1 MHLSSVWIVST
12 LAFLCR
18 TNSLTLLEKILIP
31 QNPPTTAKASMDLPK
46 SIITDEALAKLQR
59 EAALSSAQVL
69 GRSEGGIDPHT
80 NLGRIITFTSFVQ
93 CSFLPLPSKF
103 LSLLLDFYDLHLLYL
118 NPISIAF

>member
-46 SIITDEALAKLQR
+46 SIITDEALAKLQW
-59 EAALSSAQVL
+59 EGALSSAQVL

-80 NLGRIITFTSFVQ
+80 NLGRIQ